1 MIAVSKKTLL
11 QVGIGVCVL
20 VAAMAAIFFF
30 YPRASASDVQ
40 TPVPVVSKPVVVE
53 RPTPVPT
60 PVPAIPA
67 RATTLVIAKTAGN
80 LASAN
85 QATLAFQSSGRIGQ
99 VQVKEGQRVQAGD
112 VIATLDNAAL
122 DAQIV
127 QAQANL
133 DSAQANLVKV
143 KAGPTEDDLLIAKLA
158 LDRTKAAVD
167 QAQAAYDKIGGASN
181 PKISET
187 SQALALQQAFNAY
200 QTAFAQYD
208 LTVKHPTDAE
218 LKSAQAAVSVAQAA
232 LETAKQNAANARIT
246 APFDGTVVWIGA
258 KPGESAVSG
267 TAEITIADLPHM
279 QVQVNADQLSSAA
292 IQVGQAVSVTVD
304 ALPGKT
310 LTGHVSKIGLL
321 ATSSGNLVST
331 PVTIDIDSTNMP
343 IYPGLSATVEFQG
356 GAQ

>member
-1 MIAVSKKTLL
+1 MIAVSKKTVL
-11 QVGIGVCVL
+11 QVGIGVGVL
-20 VAAMAAIFFF
+20 AGAIATIFFF
-30 YPRASASDVQ
+30 YPRASASAIQ
-40 TPVPVVSKPVVVE
+40 TPIPVVSKPAAVE
-53 RPTPVPT
+53 LPSPAPTA
-60 PVPAIPA
+60 VPALPA
-67 RATTLVIAKTAGN
+67 RAGTLVIAKTAGN
-80 LASAN
+80 LVSAN
-85 QATLAFQSSGRIGQ
+85 QATLAFQTSGRIRQ
-99 VQVKEGQRVQAGD
+99 IQVKEGQRVQAGD
-112 VIATLDNAAL
+112 VIATLDNTAL

-143 KAGPTEDDLLIAKLA
+143 KAGPTEDDLLIAKFA
-158 LDRTKAAVD
+158 IDRAKAAVD

-187 SQALALQQAFNAY
+187 AQSLALQQAYNAY
-200 QTAFAQYD
+200 QTALAQYD

-218 LKSAQAAVSVAQAA
+218 LKAAQAAVAVAQAA
-232 LETAKQNAANARIT
+232 LETARQNAANARIT

-267 TAEITIADLPHM
+267 TPEITLADLPHM
-279 QVQVNADQLSSAA
+279 QVQVNADQISSAA

-310 LTGHVSKIGLL
+310 LAGHVSKIGLL
-321 ATSSGNLVST
+321 ATSTGNLVST
-331 PVTIDIDSTNMP
+331 LVTIDIDAANVP